1 MRIDL
6 DKYEFNTLGSV
17 EISKG
22 TFTFPVLTLMGIV
35 DVEDAITSYKLIE
48 HKKASYPTRSS
59 LVRLTEAEAEDF
71 TWRTVSLTEA
81 EILGDAMRS
90 WEIDKNNRL
99 MGYSY
104 LYAYCRAKGLDLHE
118 DLKIKE

>member
-6 DKYEFNTLGSV
+6 DKYEFNTSGSV

-22 TFTFPVLTLMGIV
+22 TLTFPVLTLMEVV
-35 DVEDAITSYKLIE
+35 DVEASVISYKLIE
-48 HKKASYPTRSS
+48 HNKVSYPARSS
-59 LVRLTEAEAEDF
+59 LVRLREASTEDF
-71 TWRTVSLTEA
+71 TWRTISYTEA
-81 EILGDAMRS
+81 EILGNAMAG

-118 DLKIKE
+118 DLKVQE

>member
-1 MRIDL
+1 MRINL
-6 DKYEFNTLGSV
+6 DQWEFNTIGSV

-22 TFTFPVLTLMGIV
+22 TFTFPVLTLMEIV
-35 DVEDAITSYKLIE
+35 DVEGSVSSYKLIE

-59 LVRLTEAEAEDF
+59 LVCITEAEAEDF

-81 EILGDAMRS
+81 GILGDAMRS
-90 WEIDKNNRL
+90 WEIDKSNRL
-99 MGYSY
+99 MAYSY